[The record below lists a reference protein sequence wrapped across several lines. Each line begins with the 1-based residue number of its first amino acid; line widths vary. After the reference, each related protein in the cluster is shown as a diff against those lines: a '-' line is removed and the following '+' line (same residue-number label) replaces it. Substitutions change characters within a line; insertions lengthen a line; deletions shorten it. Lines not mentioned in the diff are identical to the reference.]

1 MSQAGLQDIL
11 THQHLQL
18 ALVYK
23 QMLSDDDARAYL
35 EKEHVPAHL
44 IARILSAG
52 VTRHI
57 EEAIER
63 HRQKTRCRRRAYVP
77 AAIIEAALRIERKLG
92 RDMALKLL
100 GNEGIAEQ
108 TVARVLADG
117 PRQVRTR
124 LTLW

>member
-1 MSQAGLQDIL
+1 MSQAGMQDIL

-35 EKEHVPAHL
+35 EKEHVPAYL

-52 VTRHI
+52 VTRDI
-57 EEAIER
+57 EDAIER
-63 HRQKTRCRRRAYVP
+63 YKRKAQCRRKAYVP
-77 AAIIEAALRIERKLG
+77 AAIVEAALRIERRLG
-92 RDMALKLL
+92 RDMASKLL
-100 GNEGIAEQ
+100 GDEQ
-108 TVARVLADG
+108 IPEHVVVRILADG

>member
-52 VTRHI
+52 VTRQI

-63 HRQKTRCRRRAYVP
+63 HKQKAQCRRRAYVP
-77 AAIIEAALRIERKLG
+77 AAIIEAAYRIERKLG
-92 RDMALKLL
+92 RGMAIKML
-100 GNEGIAEQ
+100 GDEGIPEQ
-108 TVARVLADG
+108 IVARVLADG

-124 LTLW
+124 LALW